1 MDTEYLSHAF
11 INANR
16 RGSVRSGAERARFK
30 RHRFISPDGNQTYHL
45 SIIDFLQMWNFK
57 KRAEQFVKVHFL
69 RANKNLLSAVEP
81 QFYKARFQRFMRS
94 QVFIQTNLVS
104 KTYLQH
110 QIFRQESGLITS
122 TYQSS
127 AGSYFN

>member
-16 RGSVRSGAERARFK
+16 KGSVRSGAELARFK
-30 RHRFISPDGNQTYHL
+30 RHRFTSPDGNQTYHL
-45 SIIDFLQMWNFK
+45 SLIDFLQMWNFK

-69 RANKNLLSAVEP
+69 RANKKLLSAVEP

-110 QIFRQESGLITS
+110 QIFRQNSGLRSS
-122 TYQSS
+122 TYQSVE
-127 AGSYFN
+127 GSLL

>member
-16 RGSVRSGAERARFK
+16 KGSVRSGAELARFK
-30 RHRFISPDGNQTYHL
+30 RHRFTSPDGNQTYHL
-45 SIIDFLQMWNFK
+45 SLIDFLQMWNLK
-57 KRAEQFVKVHFL
+57 KQAEQFVKVHFL
-69 RANKNLLSAVEP
+69 RANKKLLSAVEP

-110 QIFRQESGLITS
+110 QIFRQNSALRSS
-122 TYQSS
+122 TCQS
-127 AGSYFN
+127 AEGSLL